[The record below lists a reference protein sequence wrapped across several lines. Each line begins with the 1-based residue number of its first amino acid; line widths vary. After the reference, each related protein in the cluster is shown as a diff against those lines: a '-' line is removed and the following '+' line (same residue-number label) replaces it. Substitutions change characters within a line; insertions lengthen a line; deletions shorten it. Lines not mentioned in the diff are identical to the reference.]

1 MALDSGSI
9 HCTDHYDDLLKSI
22 ISKYNEQIHNGNLI
36 LRTDSG
42 FGSAKNVEKLLS
54 ITNLKFVTKGYSSV
68 KAKNLAKNIS
78 YSEYDKADE
87 VAWVYELSQINKVR
101 YIKMKSPVD
110 KEPPYSIII

>member
-22 ISKYNEQIHNGNLI
+22 ISKYNEQIHNGKLI

-42 FGSAKNVEKLLS
+42 FGSAKNVKKLLS

-68 KAKNLAKNIS
+68 KAKSLAKNIL

-87 VAWVYELSQINKVR
+87 TAWVYELPQINKVR
-101 YIKMKSPVD
+101 YIKIKHLLTKNPHIV
-110 KEPPYSIII
+110 